1 MDNEEYEN
9 LDDFSIT
16 KYKTYNDFLDKFVNE
31 DDRKYL
37 EDEDL
42 IRDVKHFH
50 ALNKGKQISYIR

>member
-9 LDDFSIT
+9 IDDFSIT

-42 IRDVKHFH
+42 IREVKHFH
-50 ALNKGKQISYIR
+50 ALNKGRI